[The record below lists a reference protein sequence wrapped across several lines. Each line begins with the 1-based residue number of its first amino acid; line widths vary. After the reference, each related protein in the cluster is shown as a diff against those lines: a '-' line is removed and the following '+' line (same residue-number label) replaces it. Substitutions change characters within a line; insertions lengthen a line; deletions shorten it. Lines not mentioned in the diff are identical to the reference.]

1 MITLLRL
8 CIYALGNPHGFEPNT
23 GFEARRDVDLGF
35 EEIQLAY
42 ARQLPLISALLR
54 SLVKGSKPTQ
64 KEKVFWLLFYVCL
77 FFFWLC
83 FLLSPPPPPRD
94 LRICNPKSLNS
105 SYTL

>member
-35 EEIQLAY
+35 EEIQLAC

-54 SLVKGSKPTQ
+54 SLAKGKQTYSE
-64 KEKVFWLLFYVCL
+64 KEKVFWLLLFYVCL

-83 FLLSPPPPPRD
+83 FLLFPPQPPGFEN
-94 LRICNPKSLNS
+94 L
-105 SYTL
+105 

>member
-1 MITLLRL
+1 MFLCMITLLRL

-54 SLVKGSKPTQ
+54 SLVKGKQTYS
-64 KEKVFWLLFYVCL
+64 ERESVLVVVVLCVFV
-77 FFFWLC
+77 
-83 FLLSPPPPPRD
+83 FLLALFSFVPPNPRPA
-94 LRICNPKSLNS
+94 I
-105 SYTL
+105 